1 MADRDVSVDATLRD
15 KTGPGVRSATRN
27 LKQVEKSWRDVD
39 GQGRRTA
46 AAAQHI
52 ASQWGRGLSKVAGAT
67 SRWARSGDGAG
78 KKFVRGVG
86 SGLGKLADL
95 GGSIGGSL
103 SKAVSAAGPYV
114 QVAMAA
120 VLVGGAVSAAPAI
133 AGAIVGGAGLGGIVG
148 GLLIAS
154 KDARVA
160 GAIDDLKEDI
170 GAGLRTAAGRFV
182 PASLDAVK
190 RAKAAFRGMLPDL
203 RRIFD
208 VSATWLGPLTTSLG
222 KAAQLALD
230 GITKAVT
237 KAGPIINGI
246 GQGVEMA
253 GRAVGTVFADLSDN
267 GQSMALAVKFAFALV
282 AGAITQAGKALNV
295 LVEMFEFFIKKIP
308 GGKKWLDD
316 MSKSQDGAKTSAFN
330 LAGGFQQI
338 GTDANAAANGISR
351 VKEKADE
358 LADSNLSLR
367 EAQIRAKDAVKEA
380 TKTLEENGRAKG
392 FNSAKGRENETA
404 LNNLARAFNAETE
417 AGDKSGISAAKASAA
432 YATNR
437 ARLIA
442 MAEKAG
448 YSKTQA
454 EQLAASLL
462 KIPKNVNTDVNVG
475 TKSAFTQLETFRKK
489 LKSITGKTHYV
500 TVQVTTKGDH
510 RIPGVGTQLANRW
523 GGLHYAMAAG
533 GMLGAHF
540 ATSPTVLYGERPT
553 GGEAFIP
560 KRGDLGRSRSIAETV
575 VRDWLG
581 GDVAWR
587 DRGGRGAAAGG
598 VVVQNL
604 NVRAYSDRFSLRQVL
619 GDLAIYGVK

>member
-67 SRWARSGDGAG
+67 SRWARSGDSAG

-86 SGLGKLADL
+86 SGISKLADL

-170 GAGLRTAAGRFV
+170 GSGLREAAGRFV

-190 RAKAAFRGMLPDL
+190 RARVAFRGMLPDL

-222 KAAQLALD
+222 RATQSVLD
-230 GITKAVT
+230 GVTKAVT

-246 GQGVEMA
+246 GQGVEMIGQA
-253 GRAVGTVFADLSDN
+253 TGKVFADLSDN
-267 GQSMALAVKFAFALV
+267 GQSMALALKFALAVV
-282 AGAITQAGKALNV
+282 AGAITQAGRALNA
-295 LVEMFEFFIKKIP
+295 LVETFEFFIKKIP

-330 LAGGFQQI
+330 LAGGFQQMA
-338 GTDANAAANGISR
+338 TDADKAAAGISR
-351 VKEKADE
+351 VKEKADD
-358 LADSNLSLR
+358 LVDSNIGLAQSQIASRDATRQASEAIKENSKAKLSNS
-367 EAQIRAKDAVKEA
+367 ERADRNKSALLSMA
-380 TKTLEENGRAKG
+380 T
-392 FNSAKGRENETA
+392 
-404 LNNLARAFNAETE
+404 AFNQE
-417 AGDKSGISAAKASAA
+417 AAAGEKSGLSAGKASEA
-432 YATNR
+432 YARNR
-437 ARLIA
+437 ERLIA

-448 YSKTQA
+448 YSKAKA
-454 EQLAASLL
+454 EELAATLL

-475 TKSAFTQLETFRKK
+475 TKSAFKQLETFRKK
-489 LKSITGKTHYV
+489 LKDVTGRTYYA
-500 TVQVTTKGDH
+500 TVQVLSNQNH
-510 RIPGVGTQLANRW
+510 RMPGGGQLTHRW
-523 GGLHYAMAAG
+523 GGIDYAMARG
-533 GMLGAHF
+533 GAIGAHF

-560 KRGDLGRSRSIAETV
+560 RRGDLGRSRSIAETV

-587 DRGGRGAAAGG
+587 DRRGRGDSGTGG

-604 NVRAYSDRFSLRQVL
+604 NVTAYSDRFSLRQVL